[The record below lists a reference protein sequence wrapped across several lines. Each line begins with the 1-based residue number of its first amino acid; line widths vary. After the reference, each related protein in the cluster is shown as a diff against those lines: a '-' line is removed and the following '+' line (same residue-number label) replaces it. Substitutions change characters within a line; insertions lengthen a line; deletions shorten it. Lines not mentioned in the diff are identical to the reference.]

1 MIINAASLAALR
13 TGFQALFQDGIGSA
27 PSQHARFTTSI
38 TSTSKTERYGWLGK
52 LPGVREWIG
61 DRVVHSLA
69 EQDYE
74 IKNKS
79 FELTISV
86 DRDDIEDDTLG
97 TYSPMFREMGEST
110 GAHDDQTVFA
120 GLAGGFTT
128 NCFDGQYFFDVDHPV
143 LGADGVMA
151 SVSNYGGGAGTPW
164 YLLCTKRAIKP
175 MIIQRRKPWT
185 FVSLDDPTDENVFKR
200 KEFVYGAE
208 ARLNVGYG
216 FWQLAYASR
225 QALTPDNYAAAR
237 AAVMSL
243 KGDYGRPLGLIPDL
257 LVVPPA
263 LEGAG
268 KTILTSAIGAAG
280 ETNKWAGTS
289 DLMVSPWL
297 V

>member
-1 MIINAASLAALR
+1 MLINAATLNALR
-13 TGFQALFQDGIGSA
+13 TGFQTSFQDGLGSA
-27 PSQHARFTTSI
+27 PSQHAQFCTMVN
-38 TSTSKTERYGWLGK
+38 STQRSERYGWLSK

-61 DRVVHSLA
+61 DRLVHSLA

-86 DRDDIEDDTLG
+86 DRDDVEDDNLG
-97 TYSPMFREMGEST
+97 IYAPLFQEMGEST
-110 GAHDDQTVFA
+110 GAHSDQLVFGA
-120 GLAGGFTT
+120 LAAGFTT
-128 NCFDGQYFFDVDHPV
+128 NCFDGQFFFDTDHPA
-143 LGADGVMA
+143 LDANGATT
-151 SVSNYGGGAGTPW
+151 SVSNFGGGAGTPW
-164 YLLCTKRAIKP
+164 YLLCTRRAIKP
-175 MIIQRRKPWT
+175 MILQKRKPWS
-185 FVSLDDPTDENVFKR
+185 FVAKDDPTDSNVFDR

-225 QALTPDNYAAAR
+225 QALTADNYAAAR

-243 KGDYGRPLGLIPDL
+243 KGDFARPLGLIPNL
-257 LVVPPA
+257 LVVPPS

-268 KTILTSAIGAAG
+268 KAILTSAVAAAG

-289 DLMVSPWL
+289 ELMVSPWL
-297 V
+297 A